1 MKISA
6 IVPMKGHS
14 ERVPGKNLRT
24 LNGKPLF
31 YWIIKELIHCEINV
45 YVDTDSDDIATAVKQ
60 FFDGTKI
67 IIRPDVLKG
76 DSVSMN
82 RILEHDLT
90 QIEGEHFIQTHST
103 SPLLTADTI
112 RRGID
117 RYFANLGEYDSLYSV
132 SEIQARCFTHDGKPI
147 NHNPKELIQTQY
159 LKPVLVENSGFYVF
173 SRDSFAKHKQRIG
186 EKPLLFPIDQ
196 YEAIDIDNENDFQ
209 IAEILCAARKGRKQW
224 D

>member
-14 ERVPGKNLRT
+14 ERVPGKNLRL

-31 YWIIKELIHCEINV
+31 YWIIKELVLCEINV
-45 YVDTDSDDIATAVKQ
+45 YVDTDSDQIADAVKHH
-60 FFDGTKI
+60 FNDIEI
-67 IIRPDVLKG
+67 IVRPDTLKG
-76 DSVSMN
+76 DAVSMN
-82 RILEHDLT
+82 RILEYDLT

-103 SPLLTADTI
+103 SPLLTSGTI

-117 RYFANLGEYDSLYSV
+117 GYFANLGEYDSLYSV
-132 SEIQARCFTHDGKPI
+132 SEIQARFFTYDGKPI
-147 NHNPKELIQTQY
+147 NHDPSELIQTQY
-159 LKPVLVENSGFYVF
+159 LKPVLMENSGFYVF

-186 EKPLLFPIDQ
+186 EKPFLFPIDQ

-209 IAEILCAARKGRKQW
+209 IAEIVCAGRKGNC
-224 D
+224 

>member
-14 ERVPGKNLRT
+14 ERVPGKNLR
-24 LNGKPLF
+24 LLAGKPLF
-31 YWIIKELIHCEINV
+31 YWIINELVHCDINV

-60 FFDGTKI
+60 FFGGARI
-67 IIRPDVLKG
+67 IGRPDDLKG
-76 DSVSMN
+76 DAVSMN
-82 RILEHDLT
+82 RILEYDLT

-103 SPLLTADTI
+103 SPLLKAETI

-117 RYFANLGEYDSLYSV
+117 AYFAELGDYDSLYSV

-147 NHNPKELIQTQY
+147 NHNPNELIQTQY

-173 SRDSFAKHKQRIG
+173 SRDSFTKHKRRIG
-186 EKPLLFPIDQ
+186 ERPLLFPIAQ
-196 YEAIDIDNENDFQ
+196 YEAVDIDNEEDFQ
-209 IAEILCAARKGRKQW
+209 VAEILCAARMGR
-224 D
+224 

>member
-14 ERVPGKNLRT
+14 ERVPGKNLRL

-31 YWIIKELIHCEINV
+31 YWIIKELVHYEMNV

-60 FFDGTKI
+60 LFSGTKI
-67 IIRPDVLKG
+67 IVRPDALKG
-76 DSVSMN
+76 DAVSMN
-82 RILEHDLT
+82 RILEYDLT
-90 QIEGEHFIQTHST
+90 QIEGEYFIQMHST
-103 SPLLTADTI
+103 SPLLTAETI
-112 RRGID
+112 QRGID
-117 RYFANLGEYDSLYSV
+117 AYFANLGEYDSLYSV

-147 NHNPKELIQTQY
+147 NHNPSELIQTQY

-196 YEAIDIDNENDFQ
+196 YEAIDIDNEDDFQ
-209 IAEILCAARKGRKQW
+209 IAEILCTARKER
-224 D
+224 

>member
-1 MKISA
+1 MRISA

-31 YWIIKELIHCEINV
+31 YWIIKELVRCKINV

-60 FFDGTKI
+60 FFNSTKI
-67 IIRPDVLKG
+67 IVRPEALKG
-76 DSVSMN
+76 DAVSMN
-82 RILEHDLT
+82 RILEYDLT
-90 QIEGEHFIQTHST
+90 QIEDEHFIQTHST
-103 SPLLTADTI
+103 SPLLTAETI

-117 RYFANLGEYDSLYSV
+117 AYFANIDEYDSLYSV

-147 NHNPKELIQTQY
+147 NHNPNELIQTQY

-173 SRDSFAKHKQRIG
+173 SRSSFAKHKQRIG
-186 EKPLLFPIDQ
+186 ERPLLFSIAQ

-209 IAEILCAARKGRKQW
+209 IAEILCSARKER
-224 D
+224 